1 MLDEI
6 VDYVKF
12 LRLQVKVILLLHYE
26 TSACHFS
33 TNPGFLDDVMLYCL
47 KRMFEIFL
55 SCLRS
60 GVGSLTKSSNN
71 CHFNFLHFHLIK
83 FLFFS

>member
-26 TSACHFS
+26 ISAYHFS
-33 TNPGFLDDVMLYCL
+33 TNPGFLDDVMLEAYVWNLFVLLAVWGWKFDKKL
-47 KRMFEIFL
+47 K
-55 SCLRS
+55 
-60 GVGSLTKSSNN
+60 
-71 CHFNFLHFHLIK
+71 
-83 FLFFS
+83 

>member
-26 TSACHFS
+26 ISAYHFS
-33 TNPGFLDDVMLYCL
+33 TNPGFLDDVMLEAY
-47 KRMFEIFL
+47 
-55 SCLRS
+55 
-60 GVGSLTKSSNN
+60 V
-71 CHFNFLHFHLIK
+71 
-83 FLFFS
+83 